1 MLSRLLLAALAF
13 VLLPTAAL
21 PAAELSKAT
30 FGAGCFWC
38 VEAIYR
44 RIDGVTDV
52 VPGYAGGK
60 EPNPTYHQVGMGLT
74 GHAEVVQITFDP
86 AKVSY
91 DKLLEI
97 FWRSHDATNPNGVA
111 PDFGRQ
117 YRSLLL
123 YHDEA
128 QRKAIEGSKAEA
140 QKKLSKPIATE
151 VAPLDKFYPAESY
164 HWDYVRKNP
173 NDSYVRNVSVP
184 RLKTLGLADVPAH

>member
-1 MLSRLLLAALAF
+1 MSLLLPSA
-13 VLLPTAAL
+13 VLT
-21 PAAELSKAT
+21 AAELSKAT

-38 VEAIYR
+38 VEAVYR

-60 EPNPTYHQVGMGLT
+60 ESNPTYQKVGAGLT

-97 FWRSHDATNPNGVA
+97 FWKTHDVTDPSGVS

-123 YHDEA
+123 YHDES
-128 QRKAIEGSKAEA
+128 QRLAIERSKAEA
-140 QKKLSKPIATE
+140 QKKFTKPIATE
-151 VAPLDKFYPAESY
+151 IAPLEKFYPAESY

-173 NDSYVRNVSVP
+173 NDSYVRNVALP
-184 RLKTLGLADVPAH
+184 KLKKLGLLDVPAH

>member
-1 MLSRLLLAALAF
+1 MMSRVLLAA
-13 VLLPTAAL
+13 VAAL
-21 PAAELSKAT
+21 MLPSAALSAAELSKAT

-60 EPNPTYHQVGMGLT
+60 EPNPTYHQVGSGLT

-97 FWRSHDATNPNGVA
+97 FWKSHDPTDPRGVE
-111 PDFGRQ
+111 PDFGTQ

-123 YHDEA
+123 YHNEA
-128 QRKAIEGSKAEA
+128 QHQAIERSKAEA
-140 QKKLSKPIATE
+140 QKKFSRPIATE
-151 VAPLDKFYPAESY
+151 IAPLDKFYPAESY
-164 HWDYVRKNP
+164 HWDYVGKNP
-173 NDSYVRNVSVP
+173 NDPYVRNVSLP
-184 RLKTLGLADVPAH
+184 KLKKMGLLDVPPH

>member
-1 MLSRLLLAALAF
+1 MLSRLLLAALAV
-13 VLLPTAAL
+13 VLFPAAAL

-60 EPNPTYHQVGMGLT
+60 EPNPTYHQVGMGQT

-91 DKLLEI
+91 EKLLEF
-97 FWRSHDATNPNGVA
+97 FWRSHDATNPNGVT

-128 QRKAIEGSKAEA
+128 QRQAIERSKAEA

-173 NDSYVRNVSVP
+173 NDSYVRNVSMP
-184 RLKTLGLADVPAH
+184 RLKALGLADVPAH

>member
-1 MLSRLLLAALAF
+1 MLSRLLLAAL
-13 VLLPTAAL
+13 VSLLLPSAVLT
-21 PAAELSKAT
+21 AAELSKAT

-38 VEAIYR
+38 VEAVYR

-60 EPNPTYHQVGMGLT
+60 EPNPTYQQVGAGLT

-97 FWRSHDATNPNGVA
+97 FWKTHDVTDPSGVW

-123 YHDEA
+123 YHDES
-128 QRKAIEGSKAEA
+128 QRLSIERSKAEA
-140 QKKLSKPIATE
+140 QKKFSKSIATE
-151 VAPLDKFYPAESY
+151 IAPLEKFYPAESY

-173 NDSYVRNVSVP
+173 NDSYVRNVALP
-184 RLKTLGLADVPAH
+184 KLKKLGLLDVPAH